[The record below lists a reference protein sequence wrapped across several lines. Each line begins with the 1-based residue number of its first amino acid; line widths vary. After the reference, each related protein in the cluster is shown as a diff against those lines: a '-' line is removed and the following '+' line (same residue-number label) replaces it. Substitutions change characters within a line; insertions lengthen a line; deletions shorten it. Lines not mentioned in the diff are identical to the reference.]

1 MKNLLPA
8 LAGVLA
14 IALTQSFSAQAQ
26 APCDLKGIFTDPAQ
40 PAVNPEYPTRTNTF
54 NWYNGQQNNGMAWSL
69 NSPAINEPNIQM
81 PWWQTDNAQIT
92 QLQGKLD
99 LPKDGC
105 ICWKHVSGSHRATF
119 YWPGEDHCLC
129 GQFCSYHR

>member
-54 NWYNGQQNNGMAWSL
+54 N
-69 NSPAINEPNIQM
+69 
-81 PWWQTDNAQIT
+81 
-92 QLQGKLD
+92 
-99 LPKDGC
+99 
-105 ICWKHVSGSHRATF
+105 
-119 YWPGEDHCLC
+119 
-129 GQFCSYHR
+129 